1 MKYKNTSTCLL
12 LSAVLVMSGLIYA
25 DTNTCTYKTYKWN
38 VKLKQSV
45 KHKTIQHSYSL
56 LNSNEIDSITGCTVC
71 EEDQVKITL
80 PNIQTFAV
88 CKLIADE
95 VQHTLVNLIKQGE
108 TITEVTGY
116 RVGMTRGK
124 TDKYHNRTQF
134 SNHSFGIALDINA
147 QQNGLYDQCMYFSNN
162 CRLIR
167 GGPWRPGHKGSMTN
181 EGSIV
186 RQMKR
191 LGFLW
196 GGEIAGRQKDFMHF
210 SPSGY

>member
-1 MKYKNTSTCLL
+1 
-12 LSAVLVMSGLIYA
+12 
-25 DTNTCTYKTYKWN
+25 
-38 VKLKQSV
+38 
-45 KHKTIQHSYSL
+45 
-56 LNSNEIDSITGCTVC
+56 
-71 EEDQVKITL
+71 
-80 PNIQTFAV
+80 NIQTFAV

-95 VQHTLVNLIKQGE
+95 IKHTLINLIKQGE

-147 QQNGLYDQCMYFSNN
+147 QQNGLYDQCMHFSNN

-167 GGPWRPGHKGSMTN
+167 GGPWKPGYKGSMTR

-186 RQMKR
+186 RQMEQ
-191 LGFLW
+191 LGLRW
-196 GGEIAGRQKDFMHF
+196 GGLIAGKQKDFMHF